1 MPRHLLP
8 ERLTHL
14 RADAQL
20 LVAQS
25 GEHQDQLA
33 KLEASAERDLHQAET
48 IAQNITIEDVEQ
60 VRHLLRSHLRRSV
73 AAAAMTRQLSTS
85 AREQHAAASRLLA
98 DLDDDDFAGECPANA
113 VLVVDDYGDVRELVA
128 GVLQNA
134 GFVVR
139 TAANGLEGLIAA
151 YQMRPGVILMD
162 VTMPVLDGIE
172 ATRLIK
178 ASEVTRHA
186 RVIAY
191 TANPSLD
198 STLVQ
203 TLFSAVLQKPAT
215 PAVVL
220 ATVQHVASL

>member
-1 MPRHLLP
+1 MF
-8 ERLTHL
+8 
-14 RADAQL
+14 
-20 LVAQS
+20 VASRGGAVLQS
-25 GEHQDQLA
+25 
-33 KLEASAERDLHQAET
+33 SAVSVA
-48 IAQNITIEDVEQ
+48 
-60 VRHLLRSHLRRSV
+60 V
-73 AAAAMTRQLSTS
+73 AAAIVAIGAVVT
-85 AREQHAAASRLLA
+85 ACRLPMA
-98 DLDDDDFAGECPANA
+98 PDMS
-113 VLVVDDYGDVRELVA
+113 VLTISGYVYGDVREAVA
-128 GVLQNA
+128 GLLQNA

-162 VTMPVLDGIE
+162 VTMPVLGGIE

-191 TANPSLD
+191 TADPSLD

-203 TLFSAVLQKPAT
+203 TLFSAVLQKPA
-215 PAVVL
+215 PPDVVL